1 MRFKPTNSY
10 VAKLFIVHGGKGG
23 LIVFFLCFLHL
34 SNNLVE
40 ADWGLSL
47 KEELKFQKRLINL
60 KKSAIKSI
68 QVRFLEAILL
78 IILFK

>member
-1 MRFKPTNSY
+1 MSFKPTSTHMWQTY
-10 VAKLFIVHGGKGG
+10 LSTMVARVD
-23 LIVFFLCFLHL
+23 LIVFFMCFLHL

-47 KEELKFQKRLINL
+47 KEELKFKKRLINL

-78 IILFK
+78 ILLF

>member
-1 MRFKPTNSY
+1 MSFKPTSTHMWQTY
-10 VAKLFIVHGGKGG
+10 LSTMVARVD
-23 LIVFFLCFLHL
+23 LIVFFMCFLHL

-47 KEELKFQKRLINL
+47 KEELKF

-78 IILFK
+78 ILLF

>member
-1 MRFKPTNSY
+1 
-10 VAKLFIVHGGKGG
+10 VD

-34 SNNLVE
+34 SRNLVE

-47 KEELKFQKRLINL
+47 KEELKFKKRLINL

-68 QVRFLEAILL
+68 QVRFLKIILL
-78 IILFK
+78 ILYFYAYFKYFA